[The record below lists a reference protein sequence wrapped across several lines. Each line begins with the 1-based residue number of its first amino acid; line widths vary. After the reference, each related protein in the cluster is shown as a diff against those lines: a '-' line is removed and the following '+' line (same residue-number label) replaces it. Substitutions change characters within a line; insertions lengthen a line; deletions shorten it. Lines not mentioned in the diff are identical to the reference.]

1 MTAFET
7 HTFVVIITLLSTS
20 IITASAIQC
29 YNCESVSETNCGE
42 DFNMEEYFKIDC
54 DHVAP
59 PRYLSNDLEY
69 LNATACMKKIYKEYK
84 VLKYVRSCY
93 FGDVNDTEIGC
104 RMDPSMMDFQDVQCF
119 VCDNENFCN
128 KAWNNKVVSNYLLKY
143 LSIFICVIM
152 AKILN

>member
-1 MTAFET
+1 MHILVFT
-7 HTFVVIITLLSTS
+7 TLLSS
-20 IITASAIQC
+20 FIFTASAIQC
-29 YNCESVSETNCGE
+29 YNCESVSEANCGE
-42 DFNMEEYFKIDC
+42 DFDIEEHFKIDC
-54 DHVAP
+54 DQVAP

-119 VCDNENFCN
+119 VCENDNYCN
-128 KAWNNKVVSNYLLKY
+128 NAWSTKAVDGRLVQYLTVL
-143 LSIFICVIM
+143 IFILM
-152 AKILN
+152 AKIFN